1 MKVLL
6 IVALLCV
13 AHSKAAAVPVGSEA
27 VAADAPKGVPEEAVK
42 FEVQALEGNLNDSE
56 AEIEDAGPQVVFT
69 TVRMFCPDGWFNY
82 ESKCYIFVNTPLSW
96 FEAEKHCNEF
106 GASLASTGSSSEYRY
121 LQQITRTANRASAWI
136 GGFYLQGSWLWID
149 RSGMY
154 YTNWHTQSSPASCSC
169 MYLQSTVGQGWRNAA
184 CGAGYPFICVKNYR
198 C

>member
-56 AEIEDAGPQVVFT
+56 AEIEDAGPQ
-69 TVRMFCPDGWFNY
+69 VRMFCPDGWFNY